1 MAEPLYLS
9 SFSAVTWAKNL
20 TINKMSHLPSKA
32 LGPTVYERLSF
43 MFYYFSKIGAADRAS
58 KDR

>member
-1 MAEPLYLS
+1 
-9 SFSAVTWAKNL
+9 
-20 TINKMSHLPSKA
+20 MSHLPSKA

-58 KDR
+58 KEASFYHLGLRIAEL